1 MPFYGDISS
10 PVDDVIGDDYTTKV
24 TTKMKTKAGPC
35 TVTSETE
42 RVSKDGVSLL
52 SKLSLK
58 YAGPNGFSLDK
69 FQMKPKGEA
78 VVETSLTDKDRGL
91 KYTFKGDISKKGDLG
106 VEYTKGMLGLTA
118 TMDLFEQKKFS
129 TTALVSQNAFAV
141 GGSAN
146 LKTSGGV
153 TLDTF
158 SVGASYSTGPFF
170 AALTTTKLS
179 SATLAV
185 KYEVSDTLKVVT
197 SSEHSAS
204 SPLGGVTV
212 GCVYDAKS
220 NGVIKAK
227 CTSGGE
233 VSAVLVKEIA
243 KKVNISPSVTVS
255 NGDVANAKYG
265 IGVVMG

>member
-1 MPFYGDISS
+1 MSSVVRRSEAKACESKACKSPSDELRDEEGRRLRYSNVFRSPENIIISISS
-10 PVDDVIGDDYTTKV
+10 VLTRAHRFP
-24 TTKMKTKAGPC
+24 
-35 TVTSETE
+35 
-42 RVSKDGVSLL
+42 LL
-52 SKLSLK
+52 
-58 YAGPNGFSLDK
+58 AAVA
-69 FQMKPKGEA
+69 FQPKGEA

-197 SSEHSAS
+197 SSEHR
-204 SPLGGVTV
+204 
-212 GCVYDAKS
+212 
-220 NGVIKAK
+220 
-227 CTSGGE
+227 
-233 VSAVLVKEIA
+233 
-243 KKVNISPSVTVS
+243 
-255 NGDVANAKYG
+255 
-265 IGVVMG
+265 